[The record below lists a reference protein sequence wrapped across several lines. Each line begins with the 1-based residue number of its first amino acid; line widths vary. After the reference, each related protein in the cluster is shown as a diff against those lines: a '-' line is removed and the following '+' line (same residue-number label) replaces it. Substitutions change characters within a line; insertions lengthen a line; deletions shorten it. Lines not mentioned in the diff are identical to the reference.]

1 MPKFNIRFMLT
12 VQGVEGE
19 DEDDAMAYLENRFN
33 LGYGYDISCTDGTTV
48 PGWERHCDIEITDL
62 ESHEETGPTKFSIEE
77 EGIVVM
83 MPEGRHEGF
92 DCAVCEEADKRAR
105 AAAGKQ

>member
-19 DEDDAMAYLENRFN
+19 D
-33 LGYGYDISCTDGTTV
+33 
-48 PGWERHCDIEITDL
+48 
-62 ESHEETGPTKFSIEE
+62 EE

-105 AAAGKQ
+105 AAAGEEVQGSN